1 MIWQKNYSLEQINQ
15 FNQHCAVSHLGI
27 CFSHKDDNSLTAT
40 MPVNQHTKQPF
51 GVLHGGLTVALAE
64 TVGSMAGFCCV
75 AEDKIAVGSEI
86 NASHLRPVKSGIVT
100 ATASPI
106 RLGNHQQVWHI
117 DVYDEQQQR
126 CCVARLTL
134 SVIKKV

>member
-1 MIWQKNYSLEQINQ
+1 MIWQKNYTLEQMNQ

-27 CFSHKDDNSLTAT
+27 YFSHKDDNSLTAT

-64 TVGSMAGFCCV
+64 TVGSMAGFCSV
-75 AEDKIAVGSEI
+75 AEGFITVGSEI
-86 NASHLRPVKSGIVT
+86 NASHLRPVKSGSVK

-106 RLGNHQQVWHI
+106 RLGKNQQVWHI
-117 DVYDEQQQR
+117 DVYDEQQQH

-134 SVIKKV
+134 SVIKI